1 MNIEKHPKKF
11 RKKKKLGSYPYASVV
26 FSISLALFVIGLFGL
41 LLLHTQKLT
50 QIIKENVEVQVYL
63 NKFTTESDR
72 IKINKTLASKDF
84 IFVKNGEAQIEFLSK
99 EEAAQQFIKDT
110 GEDFVEFLGD
120 NPLHDAYTIKLKPE
134 FQNSEQ
140 LKIIKAE
147 IESMPGIY
155 EVTYVESLIN
165 SINKNVT
172 QVSLLLAGFAAILLI
187 TVIILINNTI
197 KLALFS
203 QRFLIRSMQL
213 VGATSS
219 FIQKP
224 FLSRASLHG
233 TLAGIA
239 ACILLSGLLLY
250 ANKQVTEL
258 PALQDRDHIGIL
270 FIFIILSG
278 TLIGFFST
286 YYAVKRYLKMSLDD
300 LY

>member
-1 MNIEKHPKKF
+1 MNNLKQPKKF
-11 RKKKKLGSYPYASVV
+11 RKKKRLGSYPYASVV
-26 FSISLALFVIGLFGL
+26 FSITLALFVIGLFGL

-50 QIIKENVEVQVYL
+50 QIIKENVEVQIYL
-63 NKFTTESDR
+63 NRFITESER
-72 IKINKTLASKDF
+72 IKINNTLATKEF
-84 IFVKNGEAQIEFLSK
+84 VFVKDGEPQIEFLSK

-120 NPLHDAYTIKLKPE
+120 NPLHDAYAIKLKPE

-147 IESMPGIY
+147 IESMSGIY

-165 SINKNVT
+165 AINKNVT
-172 QVSLLLAGFAAILLI
+172 QVGLILASFAVILLF
-187 TVIILINNTI
+187 TVVILINNTI

-224 FLSRASLHG
+224 FLTRASFHG
-233 TLAGIA
+233 ALAGIA
-239 ACILLSGLLLY
+239 ACIVLAVLLMY
-250 ANKQVTEL
+250 ANRQVPEL
-258 PALQDRDHIGIL
+258 TALQDREDIGLL
-270 FIFIILSG
+270 FISILLSG

-286 YYAVKRYLKMSLDD
+286 FYAVKKYLKMSLDD

>member
-1 MNIEKHPKKF
+1 MHSNKPPKKF

-26 FSISLALFVIGLFGL
+26 FSITLALFVIGLFGL
-41 LLLHTQKLT
+41 LLLHTQKIT
-50 QIIKENVEVQVYL
+50 QLISENVEVQIYL
-63 NKFTTESDR
+63 NRFITESEK
-72 IKINKTLASKDF
+72 IKINNTLANKDF
-84 IFVKNGEAQIEFLSK
+84 VFVKDGKAQIEFLSK
-99 EEAAQQFIKDT
+99 EDAAQQFIKDT

-134 FQNSEQ
+134 YHNSEQ

-147 IESMPGIY
+147 IESMGGIH

-165 SINKNVT
+165 SINKNVR
-172 QVSLLLAGFAAILLI
+172 QVSLILASFAAILLV
-187 TVIILINNTI
+187 TVVILINNTI

-219 FIQKP
+219 FIQWP
-224 FLSRASLHG
+224 FISRASFHG
-233 TLAGIA
+233 TLAGIVA
-239 ACILLSGLLLY
+239 SCMLVGLLMY
-250 ANKQVTEL
+250 TNRQVQDL
-258 PALQDRDHIGIL
+258 SALQDKDRIL
-270 FIFIILSG
+270 ALFSFLVISG

-286 YYAVKRYLKMSLDD
+286 YYAVKRYFKMSLDD